1 MDDFLKG
8 FIGASHFSPE
18 LLALIT
24 LILASA
30 KILGLFRLYGLIGL
44 MCYITM
50 AYIATNIQ
58 VLHIAEYSF
67 SSEPVALGTV
77 LFATTFLVSDIIT
90 EHYGA
95 DKARMAVGVSF
106 MTQIAFTLLMIL
118 TVAHPPLHNQ
128 KVMNAME
135 TIFLP
140 APRLLIASL
149 IAYLVSQLLDIWIFQ
164 KLSKQTK
171 KKHLWFRTFA
181 STAVSALVDNFIF
194 SILAWVILS
203 PNPVGLH
210 SLIFTYVLGTYF
222 ARLLV
227 AAISTP
233 IIYMTYK
240 VRPAELINSK
250 KSN

>member
-8 FIGASHFSPE
+8 FIGTSNFSPE

-24 LILASA
+24 LLFASV

-58 VLHIAEYSF
+58 VLHMAQYSF
-67 SSEPVALGTV
+67 ASEPVALGTV

-95 DKARMAVGVSF
+95 AKARMAVGLSF
-106 MTQIAFTLLMIL
+106 ITQIAFTILMIL
-118 TVAHPPLHNQ
+118 TIAHPPLHNER
-128 KVMNAME
+128 VLSAME
-135 TIFLP
+135 VIFLP

-149 IAYLVSQLLDIWIFQ
+149 IAYLSSQLLDIWIFQ
-164 KLSKQTK
+164 KLSKQTN

-181 STAVSALVDNFIF
+181 STAISALVDNFIF
-194 SILAWVILS
+194 SVLAWVILS
-203 PNPVGLH
+203 PTPVSFH
-210 SLIFTYVLGTYF
+210 TLIFTYVLGTYV
-222 ARLLV
+222 ARLVV

-233 IIYMTYK
+233 VIYLSYYCLPK
-240 VRPAELINSK
+240 NS
-250 KSN
+250 

>member
-1 MDDFLKG
+1 MDDFLKDL
-8 FIGASHFSPE
+8 IGTAHFSPE

-24 LILASA
+24 LIFASV

-58 VLHIAEYSF
+58 VLHIAQYSF
-67 SSEPVALGTV
+67 ANEPVALGTV

-95 DKARMAVGVSF
+95 EKARMAVGLSF
-106 MTQIAFTLLMIL
+106 ITQIAFTILMVL
-118 TVAHPPLHNQ
+118 TIAHPPLHNE
-128 KVMNAME
+128 KVLSAME
-135 TIFLP
+135 VIFLP

-149 IAYLVSQLLDIWIFQ
+149 IAYLSSQLLDIWIFQ
-164 KLSKQTK
+164 KLSKQTN

-181 STAVSALVDNFIF
+181 STSISALVDNFIF
-194 SILAWVILS
+194 SALAWVILS
-203 PNPVGLH
+203 PTPVSFHTLMV
-210 SLIFTYVLGTYF
+210 TYVLGTYV
-222 ARLLV
+222 ARLVV

-233 IIYMTYK
+233 VIYLSYHFMPIGIK
-240 VRPAELINSK
+240 E
-250 KSN
+250 KS